1 MIYDILEVFKKE
13 YQKSGDRLILGK
25 YELKDGLYVRI
36 NREGKLEYFE
46 AKTLKKDKVFSTIDG
61 RQDSQA
67 HTWFIARD
75 YLSSGEVRKALDAPK
90 KVIHN
95 INYLTLF
102 MKADEIK
109 KINFQHIR
117 DKLFLTLVSFKRFKD
132 KNDKEILE
140 IYKNNI
146 NKFSRQKDV
155 VRKYRLLER
164 CFSEIVQK
172 TQELEIKNYVKIFF
186 VDELI
191 FNAEAS
197 KIFLGLKIFN
207 KNTYNKKDIST
218 GILYGLSNANMGLNN
233 KKPFL
238 ENKTRKIKEPFLILN
253 EDALILKKFFDWLK
267 LQPYSQDRY
276 LDEHFFM
283 QKQSKNDEAEIKEF
297 DYIPLKKDDV
307 QRYFKTIEVKNCLKI
322 RDKDKQLIQDYKIK
336 ELYQLEEKVDELF
349 YNKQLIFNYYND
361 DIKVSGFISK
371 ELQKLLFIT
380 KYSMNNYFRKF
391 QDESFENTIK
401 KFGTAFV
408 LDSFRNGRIFK
419 ARNALNLKFAILG
432 VDMDIEK
439 TVSILE
445 KRLEEEGNYENMQ
458 RNEFMF
464 LAGQWAYY
472 LLKQSNSI
480 DKTFALAE
488 HYFKARNMQRLKKA
502 LSTDFE
508 KYKHAIHRESKRN
521 RKVIALIKSFESDE
535 ERLSDKDKDM
545 FLVGF
550 TVDSLMY
557 NKKEKK

>member
-1 MIYDILEVFKKE
+1 MIYDILEVFKRE

-25 YELKDGLYVRI
+25 YELKDGLYVLI
-36 NREGKLEYFE
+36 NREGKPEYFE
-46 AKTLKKDKVFSTIDG
+46 AKTVKKEKLFATIDG

-67 HTWFIARD
+67 HSWFKEVD
-75 YLSSGEVRKALDAPK
+75 YYSSYLNSNKSLFDK
-90 KVIHN
+90 KIHN
-95 INYLTLF
+95 INYLSF
-102 MKADEIK
+102 YFKAENHEYIK
-109 KINFQHIR
+109 AKIR
-117 DKLFLTLVSFKRFKD
+117 DHFLTLLSFKKFKD
-132 KNDKEILE
+132 KNEKEVLAYYEDRI
-140 IYKNNI
+140 KS
-146 NKFSRQKDV
+146 FSRKRDIIK
-155 VRKYRLLER
+155 KYRSLEKN
-164 CFSEIVQK
+164 FDEIVLK
-172 TQELEIKNYVKIFF
+172 SKELKIKNYVKIFF
-186 VDELI
+186 EEDLDLYKNESDIYL
-191 FNAEAS
+191 S
-197 KIFLGLKIFN
+197 LKIFN
-207 KNTYNKKDIST
+207 DSKYNKKVLEEI
-218 GILYGLSNANMGLNN
+218 YGLSNANMGLNS

-238 ENKTRKIKEPFLILN
+238 ENKSRKVSVPFFVKSN
-253 EDALILKKFFDWLK
+253 DALVLKKFFDWLK

-307 QRYFKTIEVKNCLKI
+307 QRHFKAIEVKNYLKI
-322 RDKDKQLIQDYKIK
+322 RDKDGQLIQDYKIN

-361 DIKVSGFISK
+361 DIKVTGFMSK

-401 KFGTAFV
+401 KYGTAFV

-439 TVSILE
+439 TVSVLE

-508 KYKHAIHRESKRN
+508 KYKHAIHRDSKRN